1 MEADEQHFKNQQ
13 EFRGLLEKH
22 GISQFQ
28 AAKMITKHSLK
39 NVAVR
44 TVRCWLAKPEAKSAL
59 YCTDWAVKEL
69 KDAIAEEKK
78 RVKQKNLT

>member
-1 MEADEQHFKNQQ
+1 MKADEQHLKNQQ

-22 GISQFQ
+22 GISQSQ
-28 AAKMITKHSLK
+28 AAKLITKHSLK

-44 TVRCWLAKPEAKSAL
+44 TVRCWLASPEAKSAL

-69 KDAIAEEKK
+69 KDAITEEKNK
-78 RVKQKNLT
+78 IQNKP